1 MSDETIG
8 HVLGSRHWYLILPDK
23 DYGVYTSVATRHALG
38 KASNFVSIG
47 VGLLG
52 LCLGVG
58 NELLIFE

>member
-8 HVLGSRHWYLILPDK
+8 RVLGSHCWYLILPDK

-38 KASNFVSIG
+38 KASNFVG
-47 VGLLG
+47 PLG
-52 LCLGVG
+52 SCLGVS